1 VHSGR
6 AAQYIV
12 YQPPFPVGRRTYT
25 CTPKSMRLTV
35 LVDNNTFIDRYF
47 YGEPGVSY
55 LIEEGD
61 FKILFDVGYSDAFIK
76 NAQKMNISLLD
87 VDFIVLSHGHIDHTG
102 GLEPLIKYF
111 KEAAIE
117 KIDHKKPKM
126 VAHPLAL
133 LTKKC
138 EEFEDIGS
146 LIPEKK
152 LALHFRLQLSR
163 EPLWLSEHLVFL
175 GEIERKNDFEAQKPM
190 GKRVKKNTVEDKDD
204 YLLDDS
210 AVVYKS
216 LEGLVII
223 TGCSHA
229 GICNIVEYAQKICKD
244 DRIID
249 IIGGFHLL
257 QLTNEQL
264 QPTLEYMKQL
274 KPTALH
280 ACHCTDL
287 KAKIALSRGV
297 NLIEVGVGLRLEYD

>member
-1 VHSGR
+1 
-6 AAQYIV
+6 
-12 YQPPFPVGRRTYT
+12 
-25 CTPKSMRLTV
+25 MRLTV

-55 LIEEGD
+55 LIEDGD

-76 NAQKMNISLLD
+76 NAQKMNISLSD

-102 GLEPLIKYF
+102 GLEPLVKHYL
-111 KEAAIE
+111 EAAIE
-117 KIDHKKPKM
+117 KIDCKKPIL

-138 EEFEDIGS
+138 DEFGDIGS

-152 LALHFRLQLSR
+152 LALHFKLKLSR
-163 EPLWLSEHLVFL
+163 KPLWLSEHLVFL

-190 GKRVKKNTVEDKDD
+190 GKQVNNNNVDVADD
-204 YLLDDS
+204 YLMDDS

-216 LEGLVII
+216 LKGLVII

-257 QLTNEQL
+257 QPPKEQM
-264 QPTLEYMKQL
+264 QPTLKFMKQL
-274 KPTALH
+274 KPAALH

-287 KAKIALSRGV
+287 KAKIALSTV
-297 NLIEVGVGLRLEYD
+297 ANLKEVGVGLRLEYD